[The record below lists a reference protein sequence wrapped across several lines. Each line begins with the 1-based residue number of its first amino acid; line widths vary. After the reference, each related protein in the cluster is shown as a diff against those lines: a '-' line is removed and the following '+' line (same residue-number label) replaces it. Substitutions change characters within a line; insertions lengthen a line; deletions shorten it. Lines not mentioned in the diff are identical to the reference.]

1 MDNIIWLDGIPCLML
16 PAEEILFKDK
26 IINEPKNPMKFAIL
40 QMRKEKDGLSDV
52 IEELKE
58 KFKDK
63 NE

>member
-1 MDNIIWLDGIPCLML
+1 MDDIIWLDGIPCLML

-26 IINEPKNPMKFAIL
+26 VINESRNPIKFSIL

-63 NE
+63 KE

>member
-1 MDNIIWLDGIPCLML
+1 ML
-16 PAEEILFKDK
+16 PAVEILFKDK